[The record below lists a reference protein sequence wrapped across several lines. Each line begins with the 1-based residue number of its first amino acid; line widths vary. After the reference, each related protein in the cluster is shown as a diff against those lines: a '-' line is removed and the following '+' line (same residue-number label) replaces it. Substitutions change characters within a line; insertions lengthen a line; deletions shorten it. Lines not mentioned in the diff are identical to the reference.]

1 MLCSYNGKGE
11 ITLPRFGETE
21 KENIRQNLL
30 TEGER
35 LFLTYGLKKVTID
48 DLIEA
53 VNIAKATFYSFYE
66 SKEYLYMDIV
76 QGIQKKIFMELE
88 TVLENNAKLP
98 SRERV
103 RQVFGRMTQLMTQYP
118 ILSKIDQTTVDL
130 ISRKVKKER
139 MAAFVKQ
146 NLDAA
151 QSLYNHG
158 VRFIC
163 EVKIASIIFQTLYH
177 CFINMHIGSKE
188 EQTIA
193 IELML
198 NGIIDNIVED

>member
-1 MLCSYNGKGE
+1 M
-11 ITLPRFGETE
+11 PRFGETE

-30 TEGER
+30 AEGER
-35 LFLTYGLKKVTID
+35 LFLAHGLKKVTID

-76 QGIQKKIFMELE
+76 QGIQEKIFMELE
-88 TVLENNAKLP
+88 TVLENNAQLP

-103 RQVFGRMTQLMTQYP
+103 RQIFNGMTQLITQYP
-118 ILSKIDQTTVDL
+118 ILSKIDQSTVDL

-139 MAAFVKQ
+139 MAAFFKQ
-146 NLDAA
+146 NIDAA

-177 CFINMHIGSKE
+177 CYTNMHIGSPE
-188 EQTIA
+188 EQAIA

-198 NGIIDNIVED
+198 NAIIDTIVEV